1 MTEILRPQQSDLDAI
16 EQIYTRVHDDEEKGL
31 ATTGWIRGVYP
42 IRKTAEQALKR
53 DDLFVL
59 KAEGKVVA
67 TGIINQ
73 IQVDVYQD
81 IDWEYKVP
89 DEEVM
94 VLHTLAVDP
103 VEKGKGYGK
112 AFISFYEAYARGQGC
127 RELRIDTN
135 AINQKARAMYRKL
148 GYEERGIVP
157 CIFNGI
163 PDVQLVCLEKYL
175 DGGHRSMDNRE
186 LNERYEF
193 RDIRPE
199 EASQTAE
206 IEAVCFPPNEAC
218 SPVMMKERVKAAPEF
233 FLVAVDRET
242 GRIAG
247 FLNGLATDEE
257 QLRDE
262 FFKDAGL
269 HDPAGKN
276 VMLLGLD
283 VLPQCRRQ
291 GLARELMSRYLARE
305 RARGRDRVILTCLEE
320 KVKMYEKM
328 GFHNDGISQST
339 WGGEEWYEM
348 SCLLG

>member
-1 MTEILRPQQSDLDAI
+1 
-16 EQIYTRVHDDEEKGL
+16 
-31 ATTGWIRGVYP
+31 
-42 IRKTAEQALKR
+42 
-53 DDLFVL
+53 
-59 KAEGKVVA
+59 
-67 TGIINQ
+67 
-73 IQVDVYQD
+73 
-81 IDWEYKVP
+81 
-89 DEEVM
+89 
-94 VLHTLAVDP
+94 
-103 VEKGKGYGK
+103 
-112 AFISFYEAYARGQGC
+112 
-127 RELRIDTN
+127 
-135 AINQKARAMYRKL
+135 
-148 GYEERGIVP
+148 
-157 CIFNGI
+157 
-163 PDVQLVCLEKYL
+163 
-175 DGGHRSMDNRE
+175 MDNRE

-283 VLPQCRRQ
+283 VLPQCRR
-291 GLARELMSRYLARE
+291 
-305 RARGRDRVILTCLEE
+305 RDLP
-320 KVKMYEKM
+320 
-328 GFHNDGISQST
+328 GS
-339 WGGEEWYEM
+339 
-348 SCLLG
+348 